1 MKKKLIAMLLV
12 MTMAVAV
19 TGCGDKKAD
28 TNAQSG
34 AVSINGVDVPE
45 VDPDDYV
52 TLCDLSS
59 IEVTAPVYTYSD
71 ENVKEDMQ
79 EQFEYFV
86 QNKDAYKYTVVDHDE
101 VQNGD
106 VCDIDYEGV
115 KDDVAFEGGTAQGYK
130 LEIGSGSFIE
140 GFEEGLIGHKTG
152 EKVDLNLTFPED
164 YHSEDLAG
172 ADVVFH
178 VTINGIYTREMPE
191 MTDETLKS
199 LDCGYDTVKA
209 FEDSVK
215 ESLQSDC
222 DEQAKT
228 DKLDQM
234 WEQIFEK
241 SEVKEPGNEFIEYYK
256 SEINRTMQNYADMY
270 GMELEQ
276 FISQY
281 MGGVTMEEYDK
292 QLEEGA
298 HESAKQDLVVQAIA
312 KKADISV
319 SNEDLKAFIES
330 DYANY
335 GYASAQDMI
344 NDIGEYSYK
353 MYRLNALVEEYLLD
367 GIVTFKDGE
376 EMNIRDYYNGLMDD
390 DEAEEDV
397 EEIELDE
404 SDIELEGLEGE
415 DIEIED
421 VEIVDDESE
430 EDVEE

>member
-199 LDCGYDTVKA
+199 LDCGYDTIKA

-276 FISQY
+276 FVLQY

-335 GYASAQDMI
+335 GYESAQDMI

-353 MYRLNALVEEYLLD
+353 MYRLNTLVEEYLLD

-390 DEAEEDV
+390 EEAEEDV

>member
-1 MKKKLIAMLLV
+1 MKKKLIAMLLI

-28 TNAQSG
+28 TNAKNG

-59 IEVTAPVYTYSD
+59 IEVTSPVYTYSD

-241 SEVKEPGNEFIEYYK
+241 SEVKEPGKEFIEYYK

-270 GMELEQ
+270 GIELEQ
-276 FISQY
+276 FVSKY
-281 MGGVTMEEYDK
+281 MGGVTMEGYDK

-376 EMNIRDYYNGLMDD
+376 EMNIRDYYNGMMGDE
-390 DEAEEDV
+390 EAEEDV

>member
-270 GMELEQ
+270 GIELEQ

-390 DEAEEDV
+390 EEAEEDV

>member
-312 KKADISV
+312 KKANISV

>member
-270 GMELEQ
+270 GIELEQ

-376 EMNIRDYYNGLMDD
+376 EMNIRDYYNGMMGDE
-390 DEAEEDV
+390 EAEEDV